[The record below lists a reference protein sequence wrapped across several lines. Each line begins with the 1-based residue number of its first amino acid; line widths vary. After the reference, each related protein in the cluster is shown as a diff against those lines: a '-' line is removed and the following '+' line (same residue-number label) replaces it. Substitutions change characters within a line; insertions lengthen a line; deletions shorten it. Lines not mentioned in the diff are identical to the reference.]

1 MLGRTKPGP
10 ECPTR
15 GGDSIPPK
23 AKTKRINYLRPGWWA
38 GQDSN
43 LQPDRYERP
52 ALTIELPAQDSA
64 LFQPGSYTAGR
75 SGGNP
80 GPENAAGAALPL
92 LGVASAGELSS

>member
-1 MLGRTKPGP
+1 MNP
-10 ECPTR
+10 
-15 GGDSIPPK
+15 
-23 AKTKRINYLRPGWWA
+23 
-38 GQDSN
+38 
-43 LQPDRYERP
+43 QPDRYERP

-64 LFQPGSYTAGR
+64 LFQAGSYTAGR